1 VRDRLDEPQ
10 LAVMGR
16 VTYEVL
22 AALSSATDEASTRMN
37 ELPKAVFSN
46 TLSEPLAWANT
57 RLLRGDLAERVRALK
72 GQSAAPLR
80 TIGSITLVRSLLH
93 LGLVDRLRITAFPL
107 LLPFGWRPL
116 QRYGRKRA
124 IPRDEQDPAAEVLM
138 VSRLTEIAV
147 DCHDPAAQAT
157 FWANVLGYQVVHSGD
172 DWVEIAPWKQE
183 PADLAE
189 QVRQAPSVPTLVF
202 APVPEGKTVKNR
214 LHLDVSPIDRSQE
227 AEVERLVGL
236 GARHAD
242 VGQGTQTWVVLADPE
257 GNEFCVLRSLAA
269 QA

>member
-1 VRDRLDEPQ
+1 MLQ
-10 LAVMGR
+10 
-16 VTYEVL
+16 
-22 AALSSATDEASTRMN
+22 ALH
-37 ELPKAVFSN
+37 
-46 TLSEPLAWANT
+46 PLGLESMA
-57 RLLRGDLAERVRALK
+57 
-72 GQSAAPLR
+72 
-80 TIGSITLVRSLLH
+80 
-93 LGLVDRLRITAFPL
+93 LVDRNRAN
-107 LLPFGWRPL
+107 PFGWRPP
-116 QRYGRKRA
+116 QRYDRKRA
-124 IPRDEQDPAAEVLM
+124 IPRDEQDPAAEVLV
-138 VSRLTEIAV
+138 VSRLTEIVV

-157 FWANVLGYQVVHSGD
+157 FWANVLGYQVHPGD
-172 DWVEIAPWKQE
+172 HWVEVAPWEQE

-202 APVPEGKTVKNR
+202 VPVPEGKTVKNR